1 MWGRYDIV
9 QALMH
14 LVTLV
19 FGGYTELRMEEA
31 AAVGSCRF
39 RTVVF
44 ASGGMIFS
52 LPLLTE
58 PCGLGVVTRR
68 NDFVQQGRVCRAWE
82 I

>member
-1 MWGRYDIV
+1 MLYNIKLGASRLEMLEMWGRYEIV

-19 FGGYTELRMEEA
+19 FGGYTELWMEEAA

-44 ASGGMIFS
+44 ALGGMIF
-52 LPLLTE
+52 LF
-58 PCGLGVVTRR
+58 PCSQNPVGW
-68 NDFVQQGRVCRAWE
+68 A
-82 I
+82 